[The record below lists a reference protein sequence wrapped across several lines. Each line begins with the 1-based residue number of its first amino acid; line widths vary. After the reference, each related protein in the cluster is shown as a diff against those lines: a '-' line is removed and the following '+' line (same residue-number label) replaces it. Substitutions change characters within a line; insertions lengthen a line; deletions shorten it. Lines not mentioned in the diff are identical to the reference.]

1 MNKYWSQKKI
11 MAPGSEPRIVSQ
23 MMAAL
28 KPIVH
33 GQVLG
38 GAGGGG
44 FMYVLTKEPNQATK
58 VREIIAGIEGTQD
71 VTVHEVKLDTQG
83 LLVEIEE

>member
-1 MNKYWSQKKI
+1 MNTYWSQKKI

-33 GQVLG
+33 GQVLA

-44 FMYVLTKEPNQATK
+44 FMYVLTKEANQTTTI
-58 VREIIAGIEGTQD
+58 REIIAGIEGTQD

-83 LLVEIEE
+83 LQLEVEE